1 MLDAE
6 MKRSLSAVLSRLV
19 NLTWLQTIKGKH
31 CVQFLIGE
39 RYLYWL
45 RCFFWA
51 THSRKH
57 QYSPG
62 VPPPKNVIL
71 LSESVQNMWRMCLIL
86 SEGNKQLKFFKVA
99 HIGFSLILQKF
110 WHEE

>member
-39 RYLYWL
+39 RYTCTGWDA
-45 RCFFWA
+45 FFEPHTA
-51 THSRKH
+51 GNIST
-57 QYSPG
+57 
-62 VPPPKNVIL
+62 VPEFPPKNVIL
-71 LSESVQNMWRMCLIL
+71 LSESVQNMWRMRLIL

>member
-1 MLDAE
+1 MWELLMLDAE

-45 RCFFWA
+45 RCFF
-51 THSRKH
+51 
-57 QYSPG
+57 
-62 VPPPKNVIL
+62 
-71 LSESVQNMWRMCLIL
+71 
-86 SEGNKQLKFFKVA
+86 
-99 HIGFSLILQKF
+99 
-110 WHEE
+110 

>member
-31 CVQFLIGE
+31 CVQLIGE

-45 RCFFWA
+45 RCFF
-51 THSRKH
+51 
-57 QYSPG
+57 
-62 VPPPKNVIL
+62 
-71 LSESVQNMWRMCLIL
+71 
-86 SEGNKQLKFFKVA
+86 
-99 HIGFSLILQKF
+99 
-110 WHEE
+110 